1 MAAAAVPRP
10 RPLSLANYLL
20 KARESLRFKTDD
32 PIALADSLQS
42 IRFGYF
48 GEVGGLL
55 SSVKKAGRDQ
65 LQKAQSEIAAEELG
79 DALWYLFI
87 AAHMLEIS
95 PDELGTEC
103 ILVLRAEFGETSKV
117 PASPITFRQIDGL
130 IDSLREEDT
139 IHRPAQMGKLA
150 FSAGVLAEM
159 THGALDSMA
168 PRKRANHFGKLLSE
182 LVKTCAGFSLLI
194 EDVARANLEKTAS
207 RWPSE
212 KARGLPLFDEPF
224 PEHEQLP
231 REFEIE
237 FIERGGREN
246 GHVVQRLCGVYIG
259 DRLTDNSNEADDYR
273 FHDVFHLAYAAYLG
287 WSPVL
292 RALLKRK
299 RKSNPS
305 KDENEDGARA
315 MIIEEGIATWIFD
328 HAKKHDYY
336 EAVEAG
342 SLDYGLLKQI
352 QSMVRGY
359 EVDQCKLWQWELAI
373 IEGFRVF
380 RQLQDNRGGTVKVD
394 ITNGSLTYVAPAEKV
409 EK

>member
-10 RPLSLANYLL
+10 VPLTLSKYLL

-32 PIALADSLQS
+32 PDALADSLQS

-55 SSVKKAGRDQ
+55 SSVKKAGRDR

-79 DALWYLFI
+79 DALWYLVI
-87 AAHMLEIS
+87 AAHMLSIS
-95 PDELGTEC
+95 ADDLGQEC
-103 ILVLRAEFGETSKV
+103 IRLLREEYGETNKV
-117 PASPITFRQIDGL
+117 PSIPVTFRQIDGL
-130 IDSLREEDT
+130 IDSAREEDT
-139 IHRPAQMGKLA
+139 ILRSAQMGKLA
-150 FSAGVLAEM
+150 ASAGVLAEM
-159 THGALDSMA
+159 SPKALDAMA
-168 PRKRANHFGKLLSE
+168 LTRRATHFGRLLGE
-182 LVKTCAGFSLLI
+182 LAKTCAAFSLLL
-194 EDVARANLEKTAS
+194 EDVALANLEKTAS
-207 RWPSE
+207 RWPAE
-212 KARGLPLFDEPF
+212 KSRDVPLFDASF

-231 REFEIE
+231 REFDIE
-237 FIERGGREN
+237 FIERGQGRDA
-246 GHVVQRLCGVYIG
+246 HVVQRLWGVYIG
-259 DRLTDNSNEADDYR
+259 DRLTDNSNEPDDYR

-299 RKSNPS
+299 RKSVPD

-336 EAVEAG
+336 ASVQEG

-359 EVDQCKLWQWELAI
+359 EVEQCKLWQWERAI
-373 IEGFRVF
+373 IEGFKVF
-380 RQLQDNRGGTVKVD
+380 RQLREHRGGTVKVD
-394 ITNGSLTYVAPAEKV
+394 INNGSLIYMEPEQSVTK
-409 EK
+409 

>member
-87 AAHMLEIS
+87 AAHMLKIS

-139 IHRPAQMGKLA
+139 IHRLTQMGKLA
-150 FSAGVLAEM
+150 FSAGALAEM

-168 PRKRANHFGKLLSE
+168 PPKRAAHFGKLLSE

>member
-1 MAAAAVPRP
+1 
-10 RPLSLANYLL
+10 L
-20 KARESLRFKTDD
+20 T
-32 PIALADSLQS
+32 DSLQS

-79 DALWYLFI
+79 DALWYLAI
-87 AAHMLEIS
+87 AAHMLGIS
-95 PDELGTEC
+95 PDELGKEC
-103 ILVLRAEFGETSKV
+103 IRILREEFGESSKV

-139 IHRPAQMGKLA
+139 IRRPAQMGKLA
-150 FSAGVLAEM
+150 FSAGALADM
-159 THGALDSMA
+159 THGALMA
-168 PRKRANHFGKLLSE
+168 MALPQRASYFGKLLSE
-182 LVKTCAGFSLLI
+182 LAKTCAGFNLLM
-194 EDVARANLEKTAS
+194 EDVARANLEKTSS

-212 KARGLPLFDEPF
+212 KKRFAPLFDESF

-237 FIERGGREN
+237 FIERGGKEN
-246 GHVVQRLCGVYIG
+246 GHVVQRLWGVYIG

-299 RKSNPS
+299 RKSSPS

-336 EAVEAG
+336 ETVEVG

-373 IEGFRVF
+373 IEGFKVF
-380 RQLQDNRGGTVKVD
+380 RQLQDKRGGTVKVD
-394 ITNGSLTYVAPAEKV
+394 ITNGTLTFVAPAEKA